1 MPRPE
6 LWITVVITIAALGAV
21 HSSAFAQ
28 GTGRSM
34 DFDISARSA
43 ALGNASTALPW
54 GDLDHWANPALLG
67 YVDGIR
73 YAHQRTQLVPG
84 LAPDVF
90 FTTDYMQVGGGGLG
104 VVFSGKP
111 LDRGGVHLDYGQ
123 SEGIDES
130 GNPTGLFDAYE
141 RVKAWGVGGSALRLI
156 DNLFA
161 ATGHHMLR
169 LSRYADV
176 SAGITSKHTDIALA
190 GPDGPVGKADSRDWG
205 WLARVTPYDGLES
218 GDVPIRVDATY
229 GRSDINYHLD
239 HLVVFIN
246 EDRASPV
253 TRQHRRGVT
262 VRASAGRLPRV
273 WGTLLQGFT
282 PLVSGTFTD
291 DHIEWGVLDQVEY
304 ETDGHGVELTV
315 ANVFSYRRGHYQS
328 LVEQIDGDT
337 WGYGVALPIG
347 KFAGAAYDDAHF
359 PQANIPEIH
368 GLHRKQFSAWIDPL
382 AIWRAT
388 HTPPAAPGTR

>member
-1 MPRPE
+1 MSSRSGRAASAGRAGRAPSTMRPTAGVSRCRSASSAAWRTTKVAGPSPTTAIHCTVASSPCGSIRSPCGARRVGATRHMPRPE

-34 DFDISARSA
+34 YFDISARSA

-90 FTTDYMQVGGGGLG
+90 FTTDYMQVGAGGLG

-161 ATGHHMLR
+161 ATAHHMLR

-176 SAGITSKHTDIALA
+176 SAG
-190 GPDGPVGKADSRDWG
+190 
-205 WLARVTPYDGLES
+205 
-218 GDVPIRVDATY
+218 
-229 GRSDINYHLD
+229 
-239 HLVVFIN
+239 
-246 EDRASPV
+246 
-253 TRQHRRGVT
+253 
-262 VRASAGRLPRV
+262 
-273 WGTLLQGFT
+273 
-282 PLVSGTFTD
+282 
-291 DHIEWGVLDQVEY
+291 
-304 ETDGHGVELTV
+304 
-315 ANVFSYRRGHYQS
+315 
-328 LVEQIDGDT
+328 
-337 WGYGVALPIG
+337 
-347 KFAGAAYDDAHF
+347 
-359 PQANIPEIH
+359 
-368 GLHRKQFSAWIDPL
+368 
-382 AIWRAT
+382 
-388 HTPPAAPGTR
+388 